1 MVSRAERKRGCT
13 RDSFC
18 CCDKFMAEHFKH
30 GRVDFD
36 LQLEGTVHRDR
47 EGMAAG
53 NEKAH

>member
-1 MVSRAERKRGCT
+1 MVSRVERKRGCT

-36 LQLEGTVHRDR
+36 LQLEGTVHRGR